1 MSFKKFFFI
10 LLFIPIFCLAGD
22 LRKYKYKVEGLRG
35 DLEKSG
41 TISIQTL
48 SKENKKYE
56 LVTVELAA
64 DWGKDNFS
72 TEKLLN

>member
-1 MSFKKFFFI
+1 MSNKKFLFI

-22 LRKYKYKVEGLRG
+22 LRKYEYKVEGLRG

-48 SKENKKYE
+48 SKENKH
-56 LVTVELAA
+56 
-64 DWGKDNFS
+64 
-72 TEKLLN
+72 